1 VRQSQF
7 PHLLRSYQFNDFLAL
22 TCPSTAHACYFK
34 IERIIEWPSAK
45 PVGFVFSK
53 ASVLRSPTQ
62 MECVNTQLG
71 FVFSKCDSSI
81 SHRPKMRH
89 MRQQAAL
96 GFVYSKSLPSATLIG
111 EVKPILAILLITL
124 AAAAQDFNEVK
135 VDKVAAG
142 HIFTE
147 GPAWSRDGYLVFT
160 DIPNN
165 KILQLEPGMP
175 VSVFRSN
182 SNGANGNTFDA
193 QGRLYTCESHLRRVT
208 RTDKK
213 GKVEV
218 LAEKWQGKRLNA
230 PNDIVVR
237 KDGQIYFTDPAFG
250 NQEDSRELD
259 FFGVF
264 HISRRGELEP
274 IAKPKGRPNGIAISP
289 NGNILYVTNSDDRN
303 VRAYDL
309 DKNGAASNERVVVSN
324 IDGVPDGMRVDEKG
338 NLYVAANKL
347 EVYSP
352 EGKPLGSVP
361 LAETPSNCA
370 FGDEDFGS
378 LYVTAR
384 TSVYRLRL
392 NVKGSVQY

>member
-1 VRQSQF
+1 M
-7 PHLLRSYQFNDFLAL
+7 LLRIHNR
-22 TCPSTAHACYFK
+22 P
-34 IERIIEWPSAK
+34 K
-45 PVGFVFSK
+45 PGLVFSK
-53 ASVLRSPTQ
+53 T
-62 MECVNTQLG
+62 
-71 FVFSKCDSSI
+71 
-81 SHRPKMRH
+81 
-89 MRQQAAL
+89 
-96 GFVYSKSLPSATLIG
+96 ATLIG
-111 EVKPILAILLITL
+111 EVKPILLFTLLTL
-124 AAAAQDFNEVK
+124 TAAAQDFTEVK
-135 VDKVAAG
+135 VDKVAVG
-142 HIFTE
+142 NIFTE
-147 GPAWSRDGYLVFT
+147 GPAWSREGYLVFS

-165 KILQLEPGMP
+165 KILQLEPGAP
-175 VSVFRSN
+175 VGIFRSN

-250 NQEDSRELD
+250 KEEDSRELD
-259 FFGVF
+259 FFGVY
-264 HISRRGELEP
+264 HISRRGEMEFV
-274 IAKPKGRPNGIAISP
+274 ARPKGRPNGIAISP
-289 NGNILYVTNSDDRN
+289 NGNILYVTNSDERN

-309 DKNGAASNERVVVSN
+309 DKNGVASNERILVAN
-324 IDGVPDGMRVDEKG
+324 IQGIPDGMRVDEKG
-338 NLYVAANKL
+338 NLYVAAGKL
-347 EVYSP
+347 EAYTP
-352 EGKPLGSVP
+352 EGKPLGSIP

-370 FGDEDFGS
+370 FGDPDFGS